1 MIRRLV
7 APVAALTLL
16 IMGCGHGTFSPHF
29 RDNNLQDLKSALA
42 NIKPASEKPANVS
55 GKALVFLV
63 TNKPTSIVAYDLN
76 ANKQLWRVKDDVS
89 SKIVVG
95 RTTLFHRAGT
105 KTMVARSIASGQK
118 LWSLNMDKGDRLLGH
133 TTDGVDLYYVTE
145 HIKRAQDGTAA
156 YLVAVAGDSG
166 RTRWIQ
172 PSAGRLGAPSAMPGI
187 VILPLRSQSM
197 AIVSTQ
203 KGEELAR
210 IRSKEEMVIWV
221 RNTRAGVLY
230 GGKSG
235 IYKLDHKSVSGSS
248 KDSSFLAASLPSWI
262 PPLYWWDGYNAALA
276 SYTAYDR
283 NRLLWNLDPRS
294 MSFTDNTLY
303 NHSFRF
309 VFAFDT
315 SIKSSNERSNL
326 KWVYSFPRHDVV
338 ASTHTGKAMLLV
350 SDNGTIVVLDPA
362 TGLVVSKVDLK
373 LALKGAS
380 FDAKGFALTNR
391 ATGQASLRKSLIEVI
406 WDPDRRFGKV
416 KLFAVQELSKLTGAD
431 VSADLVKIVT
441 YQKIDP
447 AVYKMA
453 GQMIVD
459 RHDKKSIPLYLST
472 LKSHYNFLDGT
483 TGKAVDIMARAL
495 GDLKA
500 KEAVKPLLSHLM
512 DHETPIPAV
521 EEIVK
526 SLTIIGD
533 KSSLESFR
541 SFLLTYRADSMFL
554 KSSTALNLV
563 ADGLLKLG
571 GEEERQLLRFVKND
585 IHTIKPLRTY
595 LTKALEQSK

>member
-1 MIRRLV
+1 MTRRL
-7 APVAALTLL
+7 AIISTALVVLAT
-16 IMGCGHGTFSPHF
+16 GCGRATFSPHF
-29 RDNNLQDLKSALA
+29 RDNNLQDLKSAMARL
-42 NIKPASEKPANVS
+42 KPAARKPANAS
-55 GKALVFLV
+55 GKALVFMV
-63 TNKPTSIVAYDLN
+63 TQQPTSIVAYDLN
-76 ANKQLWRVKDDVS
+76 AQKKLWQAKDDVS

-95 RTTLFHRAGT
+95 RRVLFHRSGA
-105 KTMVARSIASGQK
+105 KTMVARSISSGQK
-118 LWSLNMDKGDRLLGH
+118 LWSVSMTRGDRLLGH
-133 TTDGVDLYYVTE
+133 TTDGDDLYYVTE
-145 HIKRAQDGTAA
+145 NIKRAADGTAA
-156 YLVAVAGDSG
+156 YLVARAGGSG
-166 RTRWIQ
+166 AQRWIQ
-172 PSAGRLGAPSAMPGI
+172 PSAGRLGAPVGMPGTI
-187 VILPLRSQSM
+187 ILPLRSQSL
-197 AIVSTQ
+197 ALVETT

-210 IRSKEEMVIWV
+210 IRSKEEMIIWV
-221 RNTRAGVLY
+221 RNTEAGVLY

-235 IYKLDHKSVSGSS
+235 IYKLDDKSITGTA
-248 KDSSFLAASLPSWI
+248 KESSFLAASLPAWI

-283 NRLLWNLDPRS
+283 NRLLWNLAPRS
-294 MSFTDNTLY
+294 MTFADNTLFD
-303 NHSFRF
+303 HSFRF

-315 SIKSSNERSNL
+315 TIKSSKDRSNL

-350 SDNGTIVVLDPA
+350 SDNGTIVSLDPA
-362 TGLVVSKVDLK
+362 TGLPVSKVDLK
-373 LALKGAS
+373 LKLRGAS
-380 FDAKGFALTNR
+380 FDVEGYAPTAGSAGKAN
-391 ATGQASLRKSLIEVI
+391 LRKSLIEVI

-416 KLFAVQELSKLTGAD
+416 KLFAVQELAKLTGAD

-441 YQKIDP
+441 HQSIDP

-495 GDLKA
+495 GDLKSR
-500 KEAVKPLLSHLM
+500 EAVKPLLTHLM
-512 DHETPIPAV
+512 DHETPVPAV
-521 EEIVK
+521 VEIVK
-526 SLTIIGD
+526 ALTIIGD

-541 SFLLTYRADSMFL
+541 SFLLTYRADSMFI

>member
-1 MIRRLV
+1 MMRELV
-7 APVAALTLL
+7 APAVALTLL
-16 IMGCGHGTFSPHF
+16 ITGCGHGTFSPHF
-29 RDNNLQDLKSALA
+29 RDNNLTDLKGAMARLKPSAD
-42 NIKPASEKPANVS
+42 KPTNAG
-55 GKALVFLV
+55 GKSLVFLV
-63 TNKPTSIVAYDLN
+63 TSQPTSIVAYDLE
-76 ANKQLWRVKDDVS
+76 ANKKLWQVKDDVS

-95 RTTLFHRAGT
+95 RQVLFHRAGA
-105 KTMVARSIASGQK
+105 KTMVARSISSGQK
-118 LWSLNMDKGDRLLGH
+118 LWSVNMKRGDRLLGH
-133 TTDGVDLYYVTE
+133 TTDGTDLYYVTE
-145 HIKRAQDGTAA
+145 HIKRAEDGTAA
-156 YLVAVAGDSG
+156 YLVAVAGGSG
-166 RTRWIQ
+166 TTRWVQ
-172 PSAGRLGAPSAMPGI
+172 PSAGRLGAPVAMPGM

-197 AIVSTQ
+197 ALVETT

-221 RNTRAGVLY
+221 RRTKAGVLY

-235 IYKLDHKSVSGSS
+235 IYKLDDKSVTGSS
-248 KDSSFLAASLPSWI
+248 KESSFLAASLPSWI

-283 NRLLWNLDPRS
+283 NRLLWNLDPKA
-294 MSFTDNTLY
+294 MTFADNTLY
-303 NHSFRF
+303 DHSFRF

-350 SDNGTIVVLDPA
+350 SDNGSIVVLDPA
-362 TGLVVSKVDLK
+362 TGLQVSRVDLK
-373 LALKGAS
+373 LKLRGAS
-380 FDAKGFALTNR
+380 FDAKGFAP
-391 ATGQASLRKSLIEVI
+391 ASGSSGKPDLRKSLIEVI

-441 YQKIDP
+441 YPKIDP

-459 RHDKKSIPLYLST
+459 RHDKKSIPLYLGT

-483 TGKAVDIMARAL
+483 TSQAVDIMARAL

-526 SLTIIGD
+526 ALIVIAD
-533 KSSLESFR
+533 KSALESFR
-541 SFLLTYRADSMFL
+541 SFLLTYRADSMFI
-554 KSSTALNLV
+554 KSSAALNLV

>member
-1 MIRRLV
+1 MTRKLAVFSTVI
-7 APVAALTLL
+7 ALLAT
-16 IMGCGHGTFSPHF
+16 GCGHSTFSPHF
-29 RDNNLQDLKSALA
+29 RDNNLQDLKSAMARLEPA
-42 NIKPASEKPANVS
+42 AQKPNNAA
-55 GKALVFLV
+55 GKALVFMV
-63 TNKPTSIVAYDLN
+63 THQPTSIVAYDIN
-76 ANKQLWRVKDDVS
+76 AQKKLWQVKDDVS

-95 RTTLFHRAGT
+95 RRVLFHRRGA
-105 KTMVARSIASGQK
+105 KTMVARSISSGQK
-118 LWSLNMDKGDRLLGH
+118 LWSAAIAKGDRLLGH
-133 TTDGVDLYYVTE
+133 TTDGNDLYYVTE
-145 HIKRAQDGTAA
+145 NIKRAADGTAA
-156 YLVAVAGDSG
+156 YLVARAGDSG
-166 RTRWIQ
+166 RQKWIQ
-172 PSAGRLGAPSAMPGI
+172 PSAGRLGAPAAMPGTI
-187 VILPLRSQSM
+187 ILPLRSQSM
-197 AIVSTQ
+197 ALVETT

-210 IRSKEEMVIWV
+210 IRSKEEMIIWV
-221 RNTRAGVLY
+221 RNTSAGVLY

-235 IYKLDHKSVSGSS
+235 IYKLDDKSISGTA
-248 KDSSFLAASLPSWI
+248 KGASFLAASLPAWI

-283 NRLLWNLDPRS
+283 NRLLWNLTPKG
-294 MSFTDNTLY
+294 MSFADNTLY
-303 NHSFRF
+303 DHSFRF

-315 SIKSSNERSNL
+315 TIKSSKDRSNL

-350 SDNGTIVVLDPA
+350 SDNGTIVSLDPA
-362 TGLVVSKVDLK
+362 TGLTVSRVELK
-373 LALKGAS
+373 LKLRGAS
-380 FDAKGFALTNR
+380 FDVKGYAPSSGAAGKAN
-391 ATGQASLRKSLIEVI
+391 LRKSLIAVI

-416 KLFAVQELSKLTGAD
+416 KLFAVQELAKLTGAD
-431 VSADLVKIVT
+431 VSTDLVKIVT
-441 YQKIDP
+441 YPGIDP

-459 RHDKKSIPLYLST
+459 RHDKKSIPLYLNT

-500 KEAVKPLLSHLM
+500 REAVKPLLAHLM
-512 DHETPIPAV
+512 DHETPVPAV
-521 EEIVK
+521 VEIVK
-526 SLTIIGD
+526 ALTTIGD